1 MWHIWS
7 LLTKKTF
14 WSSLHLDLIFMAA
27 KLSAFC
33 CSYWNHYFFLKPC
46 RRKKAVNEFIFFLW
60 RFILVKTFSVK
71 PIDWLIRCVPQKILI
86 FKLKNQTPRSMQ
98 SHSNWYNPLHHH
110 YIQDYSHSLHL
121 TNILGG
127 FILLKS
133 KTWKKK
139 GSNCREGKKKKSLSP
154 PLSLKFSLG
163 KQTPNLCQQRQ
174 EQSPPLTNS
183 RQCLL

>member
-121 TNILGG
+121 TNIWGG

-139 GSNCREGKKKKSLSP
+139 RFQLQGRQKKKKSFPPSFFEILFGKTNPKSLSTAP
-154 PLSLKFSLG
+154 RTKPTLD
-163 KQTPNLCQQRQ
+163 
-174 EQSPPLTNS
+174 
-183 RQCLL
+183 